1 MLFQVIAM
9 SVITLLLFFL
19 LLTRKPGRINLL
31 LGACTTVCGIASM
44 VLFILFQRKSGPV
57 QNGTAPVK
65 IHQTKGNVKLWLLLD
80 LSEPAIWAG
89 HWPGPY
95 AGVCPAT
102 RFSSPTALWKRPRLW
117 QLSWNAV

>member
-44 VLFILFQRKSGPV
+44 VLAAAVFPAAHPQARQDQSAFGRMHHRVRYRVHGTFHPV
-57 QNGTAPVK
+57 
-65 IHQTKGNVKLWLLLD
+65 
-80 LSEPAIWAG
+80 PASKRQ
-89 HWPGPY
+89 PGRR
-95 AGVCPAT
+95 A
-102 RFSSPTALWKRPRLW
+102 
-117 QLSWNAV
+117 

>member
-44 VLFILFQRKSGPV
+44 VLFILFQRANGNPDRKSV
-57 QNGTAPVK
+57 V
-65 IHQTKGNVKLWLLLD
+65 
-80 LSEPAIWAG
+80 
-89 HWPGPY
+89 
-95 AGVCPAT
+95 
-102 RFSSPTALWKRPRLW
+102 
-117 QLSWNAV
+117 